1 MEEQKCVA
9 SNFFMA
15 MSEKIE
21 LLKKGGEKFSLTK
34 FTALLANQFQIGVSA
49 GGNEKHFILSFQDD
63 LFYLE
68 AIAEEKVN
76 GRPVFSKDDM
86 TDYLLILAN
95 SGETPK
101 GLQMFTKIKLLK
113 DSVPN

>member
-1 MEEQKCVA
+1 MKEQVCVK
-9 SNFFMA
+9 SNFFVA

-21 LLKKGGEKFSLTK
+21 LLKKSGEKFSLTK
-34 FTALLANQFQIGVSA
+34 FTALLANQFQIGVSVS
-49 GGNEKHFILSFQDD
+49 GNEKHFILSFQDD

-86 TDYLLILAN
+86 INYLLILAN
-95 SGETPK
+95 SGETPE
-101 GLQMFTKIKLLK
+101 GLQMFAKTKRLEEI
-113 DSVPN
+113 VPN